1 MQVISESHRMT
12 VHFPERGAH
21 RRGRRV
27 VAFDGV
33 RLVVAGIGRPA
44 GRGPARAVTRVV
56 RPSEPVPDEQVR
68 SSAAALVMLW

>member
-1 MQVISESHRMT
+1 MT

-44 GRGPARAVTRVV
+44 GRRPARAATRVV
-56 RPSEPVPDEQVR
+56 RPSEPPSDDRVR
-68 SSAAALVMLW
+68 SAAAALVMLW